1 MSDQIIALVI
11 WYAKEGLGRH
21 VQVLCSEAIRRKR
34 GDVALQLWRAYGL
47 CLEGSYSEALRELQA
62 LSNNQEVAL
71 PRILL
76 EIHSHRQ
83 ARVVDEETLQDL
95 EFYLPK
101 EEQAATERALYF
113 SAVLCW
119 LMGETDKARDYCG
132 SILRVQ
138 PKYHRATTLLGWM
151 CGEPVGSAVRAD
163 LSHDSIQYF
172 EKALSQGTDDV
183 LAHLGKALCLDL
195 GGDARAAVQSLT
207 ELVLH
212 FPWFFPALS
221 EKVQLLIK
229 MEDWDQASEDAQ
241 KLLQQDAKNLDG
253 HLFHVFH
260 LLAREG
266 RTSMGLQRLEELC
279 DIMESV
285 EPRNPG
291 LLCRISSLIARLSAS
306 NTDILGITR
315 DLMKKACKLAPESS
329 EYLIEHGFQLQLLGE
344 YQEAINLYT
353 QAGQFDDMN
362 PKCLYAS
369 LQCQI
374 LMGRIPEAQSQL
386 RFLKEMTGEK
396 ENVAELRLCEA
407 LIINATSKDLTAM
420 LSLVQESFNAQKKDL
435 GRERSGYGAIVE
447 LCPPVLLLM
456 AQVLLNHC
464 PSYPDFYMGNTQT
477 NCIEQCIVIL
487 ELLGRYA
494 PGIAYTQLLQAKSYF
509 LLEKIDAAKMQVTKV
524 LRLNPTDA
532 EAHVLLAQMYIFT
545 ENGDLAHQEL
555 EQAVSHNF
563 QIRDN
568 TQYRF
573 AKARIQA
580 SGGRYESAMDILQE
594 LLTSHKNTEGE
605 SSGFKFGLLS
615 SKANRPDLSLMYL
628 QLVEM
633 YSKLGRSEDAHKVM
647 KDALKEFRGTH
658 EEMKI
663 ILAECDLLLES
674 GKVKKALG
682 KLETVGRDSPYFAT
696 CRTAI
701 ADIYLKKLGNKEKYA
716 QCYMEIADKEPS
728 VKNLI
733 TLGEAFMQIQDP
745 ARAISAYENA
755 LRLNPRDGQLP
766 SKIGKALI
774 STHDFHRAVDYYE
787 RSVRNDPTNLLLQYE
802 LAELYFKLRR
812 YDAVQNLCKQI
823 LKSGGQGDDYD
834 SQKIKVNL
842 RILLCSMYKEIGDST
857 ASIDSLI
864 MAKDSQVS
872 LIQKAKSERP
882 DQLYCESQKA
892 SKICHMIGVDYRN
905 NRMHYKAMEYFE
917 QAKKFEEGNIA
928 VMLDLAKTHLACG
941 NADTCQQYCSQVL
954 RLDHNHEQATMMLAE
969 LLFQKEDCET
979 AIFHFQQ
986 ILGKKPCHYQ
996 ALCQMI
1002 HLLRRT
1008 GKLKEVQT
1016 YIDAA
1021 ESENV
1026 PGKLDAALYFCK
1038 GLHMKYLKGTHLQKA
1053 LSMLNLARKD
1063 RTYGTRAILTMIEI
1077 YLNPREG
1084 GLWDEIP
1091 VNEDDVVAAKTL
1103 MQEIKNHSSVEKDVL
1118 EAYTL
1123 MARKSKPDIEKALQR
1138 LVGMTTSNQ
1147 DNVPVLLAMA
1157 TAFSL
1162 LKQTPKARNQLKR
1175 ISKMN
1180 YSVDDAEAFEQ
1191 AWLLLIEIY
1200 IQGGKYDLAQDLA
1213 KKCIKYN
1220 KSCGKAWEYI
1230 GIIMEKEQAYKD
1242 AADKY
1247 VKAWKLGNNSDPQL
1261 GFRLAFNYLKAKRY
1275 VEAID
1280 VCHSILDANPD
1291 FPKIKAEVLEKAQA
1305 NLRA

>member
-1 MSDQIIALVI
+1 MSDHIIALVI
-11 WYAKEGLGRH
+11 WYAREGLGRH

-76 EIHSHRQ
+76 QIHSHKQ

-95 EFYLPK
+95 EFYLPN
-101 EEQAATERALYF
+101 EEKVATERSLYF
-113 SAVLCW
+113 SAVFCW
-119 LMGETDKARDYCG
+119 LMGETDRARDYCS

-138 PKYHRATTLLGWM
+138 PKYHRATALLGWM
-151 CGEPVGSAVRAD
+151 CGESSDGAGRAD
-163 LSHDSIQYF
+163 LSQESMPYF

-183 LAHLGKALCLDL
+183 LAFLGKALCFDIS
-195 GGDARAAVQSLT
+195 GDTRTAIQSLT
-207 ELVLH
+207 ELGLR

-221 EKVQLLIK
+221 EKIQLLIK
-229 MEDWDQASEDAQ
+229 VEDWEQASEDAR
-241 KLLQQDAKNLDG
+241 KLVQQDSKNLDG
-253 HLFHVFH
+253 HLFDVFH

-279 DIMESV
+279 TVIESV
-285 EPRNPG
+285 EPRNPK
-291 LLCRISSLIARLSAS
+291 LLCRISSLIARLSAGS
-306 NTDILGITR
+306 SAILGITK
-315 DLMKKACKLAPESS
+315 DLMKSACKLAPDSS
-329 EYLIEHGFQLQLLGE
+329 EALIEQGYQLQLLGQ
-344 YQEAINLYT
+344 YQEAIDLYT
-353 QAGQFDDMN
+353 LAGQLDDMN

-374 LMGRIPEAQSQL
+374 LLGRITEAKSQL
-386 RFLKEMTGEK
+386 KFLKAMTS
-396 ENVAELRLCEA
+396 ENESNEIHLCEA
-407 LIINATSKDLTAM
+407 LLINATTKDLGAM
-420 LSLVQESFNAQKKDL
+420 LSLVSDAFDMQVKRVAR
-435 GRERSGYGAIVE
+435 GRTGYDAVRE
-447 LCPPVLLLM
+447 LCPPLLLQM
-456 AQVLLNHC
+456 AQILLHHC
-464 PSYPDFYMGNTQT
+464 TSYPDPYMNSTQK
-477 NCIEQCIVIL
+477 NSIEQCNVIL
-487 ELLGRYA
+487 EMLVRYA
-494 PGIAYTQLLQAKSYF
+494 PGLAYTQLLQAKCNF
-509 LLEKIDAAKMQVTKV
+509 LLGKTDAAKMQITKV
-524 LRLNPTDA
+524 LRLNPTDS
-532 EAHVLLAQMYIFT
+532 EAHVLLGQMHIHA
-545 ENGDLAHQEL
+545 ENFDLAHQEL
-555 EQAVSHNF
+555 QQAVSHSF

-568 TQYRF
+568 MQYKF
-573 AKARIQA
+573 ANARIQA
-580 SGGRYESAMDILQE
+580 YDGRCEEATKILLE
-594 LLTSHKNTEGE
+594 LMSFQGSNKDVKT
-605 SSGFKFGLLS
+605 GFKFGLLS
-615 SKANRPDLSLMYL
+615 SEINRSDLALMFL
-628 QLVEM
+628 QLVDM
-633 YSKLGRSEDAHKVM
+633 HSKLGKSDEARKVM
-647 KDALKEFRGTH
+647 KDALEEFRGTH

-663 ILAECDLLLES
+663 ILAECNLLLES
-674 GKVKKALG
+674 GNVKKALE
-682 KLETVGRDSPYFAT
+682 KLETVDRDSPYFAT
-696 CRTAI
+696 SRSAT

-716 QCYMEIADKEPS
+716 RCYMEIADKEPS

-755 LRLNPRDGQLP
+755 LRMNPRDGELP

-774 STHDFHRAVDYYE
+774 STHDFHKAVEYYE
-787 RSVRNDPTNLLLQYE
+787 RSVRNDPSNLLLQYE
-802 LAELYFKLRR
+802 LAELYFKLRK
-812 YDAVQNLCKQI
+812 YDAVQNLCKKI
-823 LKSGGQGDDYD
+823 LKAGSKEGNYE
-834 SQKIKVNL
+834 SIKIKANL
-842 RILLCSMYKEIGDST
+842 HILLHSMYKEIGDAT
-857 ASIDSLI
+857 ASIESLI
-864 MAKDSQVS
+864 LAKESQES
-872 LIQKAKSERP
+872 LIQHAKTERP
-882 DQLYCESQKA
+882 ESLYTESQKA
-892 SKICHMIGVDYRN
+892 CKICHMIGVDYRG

-917 QAKKFEEGNIA
+917 QAKKYEEGNIA

-941 NADTCQQYCSQVL
+941 NADACQQYCSQVL

-1021 ESENV
+1021 EKENV

-1038 GLHMKYLKGTHLQKA
+1038 GLQMKYMKKPSKS

-1063 RTYGTRAILTMIEI
+1063 RTYGTEAILTMIEI
-1077 YLNPREG
+1077 YLNPKEG
-1084 GLWDEIP
+1084 GLWDETP
-1091 VNEDDVVAAKTL
+1091 VNEDDIEAATTL
-1103 MQEIKNHSSVEKDVL
+1103 MQEIQNHSSVEKDVL
-1118 EAYTL
+1118 EAYIL
-1123 MARKSKPDIEKALQR
+1123 MASKSKSGIEKALQR
-1138 LVGMTTSNQ
+1138 LVGMTNSSQ

-1247 VKAWKLGNNSDPQL
+1247 LRAWKLGSNSDPQL
-1261 GFRLAFNYLKAKRY
+1261 GFRLAFNYLKAKRH

-1280 VCHSILDANPD
+1280 VCHKILEQSPD
-1291 FPKIKAEVLEKAQA
+1291 FPKIRAEILEKAQA
-1305 NLRA
+1305 SLRA